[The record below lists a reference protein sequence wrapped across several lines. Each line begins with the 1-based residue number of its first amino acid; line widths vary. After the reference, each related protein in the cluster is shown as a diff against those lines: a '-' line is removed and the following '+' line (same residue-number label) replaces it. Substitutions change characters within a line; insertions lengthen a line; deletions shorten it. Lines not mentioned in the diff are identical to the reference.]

1 MHLYAHVIMPP
12 MNTIKNY
19 NLPELQTLVKGLG
32 QPAFRAKQLYEW
44 LYKHHVSTYDE
55 MTNLPATLREKLEQ
69 EAPYEAAV
77 IDEIQTSSD
86 GTRKYLIKFNDGVLV
101 ESVGIP
107 SEDGKRLTVCVSTQ
121 AGCPMACAFCATG
134 QQGLT
139 RNLVAGEIIEQVL
152 LVQKDFNERVSNVVF
167 MGQGEPFLNYDN
179 VMKALRILNDATVIG
194 IGARSMT
201 VSTCGVIEGIKKF
214 TQEPEQFNLALS
226 LHATDQELRDGL
238 MPKVRKDTL
247 QKLYNALMA
256 YTEQTNRRVTIEY
269 LMIKDVND
277 SEEDLE
283 GLASFTKGM
292 LAYVNLIPI
301 NTVPEAVFQPS
312 DQETLSTWENYLRKH
327 GTEAIIRNSR
337 GQDIDGACGQLK
349 NTRK

>member
-1 MHLYAHVIMPP
+1 MD
-12 MNTIKNY
+12 TIKHY
-19 NLPELQTLVKGLG
+19 DLSELQALIKELG
-32 QPAFRAKQLYEW
+32 QPTFRAKQLYEW
-44 LYKHHVSTYDE
+44 LYKHHATSYNT
-55 MTNLPATLREKLEQ
+55 MTNLPATLREKLSQ
-69 EAPYEAAV
+69 VAPYEASI
-77 IDEIQTSSD
+77 IDEIQTSTD
-86 GTRKYLIKFNDGVLV
+86 GTRKYLIKLDDGVLV

-121 AGCPMACAFCATG
+121 VGCPMACAFCATG

-139 RNLVAGEIIEQVL
+139 RNLEAGEIVEQVL
-152 LVQKDFNERVSNVVF
+152 LVQEDFNERVSNVVF
-167 MGQGEPFLNYDN
+167 MGQGEPFLNYEN

-214 TQEPEQFNLALS
+214 TEEPEQFNLALS

-247 QKLYNALMA
+247 QKLYNALLT
-256 YTEQTNRRVTIEY
+256 YTEQTNRRVTLEY
-269 LMIKDVND
+269 LMIKEVND
-277 SEEDLE
+277 SQEDLE
-283 GLASFTKGM
+283 GLAEFTKGM

-312 DQETLSTWENYLRKH
+312 SRETLLEWEAYLRKH
-327 GTEAIIRNSR
+327 GTETIIRNSR

>member
-1 MHLYAHVIMPP
+1 MD
-12 MNTIKNY
+12 TIKQY
-19 NLPELQTLVKGLG
+19 NLAELQSLVKELG

-44 LYKHHVSTYDE
+44 LYKHHVASYEE
-55 MTNLPATLREKLEQ
+55 MTNLPAALREKLAK
-69 EAPYEAAV
+69 EAPYVAST
-77 IDEIQTSSD
+77 IDEIQTSVD
-86 GTRKYLIKFNDGVLV
+86 GTRKYLIKLEDGVLV

-139 RNLVAGEIIEQVL
+139 RNLAAGEIVEQVL
-152 LVQKDFNERVSNVVF
+152 LVQEDFQERVSNVVF

-179 VMKALRILNDATVIG
+179 VIKALRILNDPTVIG

-201 VSTCGVIEGIKKF
+201 VSTCGIIEGIKKF

-226 LHATDQELRDGL
+226 LHATDQDLRDGL
-238 MPKVRKDTL
+238 MPKVQKDTL
-247 QKLYNALMA
+247 VKLHDTLMN
-256 YTEQTNRRVTIEY
+256 YTEETNRRVTLEY
-269 LMIKDVND
+269 LMIKDIND
-277 SEEDLE
+277 SQEDLE
-283 GLASFTKGM
+283 SLAAFTQGM

-301 NTVPEAVFQPS
+301 NAVPEAAFQPS
-312 DQETLSTWENYLRKH
+312 PQKTILAWETYLRKH
-327 GTEAIIRNSR
+327 GTETIQRNSR

>member
-1 MHLYAHVIMPP
+1 MD
-12 MNTIKNY
+12 TIKNY
-19 NLPELQTLVKGLG
+19 SYPELQELVKELG

-44 LYKHHVSTYDE
+44 LYKHHASSYE
-55 MTNLPATLREKLEQ
+55 AMSNLPAAFRETLQEK
-69 EAPYEAAV
+69 APYTAAV
-77 IDEIQTSSD
+77 IDEVQVSSD
-86 GTRKYLIKFNDGVLV
+86 GTRKYLIKLEDGVLI

-139 RNLVAGEIIEQVL
+139 RNLAAGEIVEQVL
-152 LVQKDFNERVSNVVF
+152 LVQENFNERVSNVVF

-179 VMKALRILNDATVIG
+179 VMKALRILNDPLVIG
-194 IGARSMT
+194 IGARSIT
-201 VSTCGVIEGIKKF
+201 VSTCGIIEGIRKF

-226 LHATDQELRDGL
+226 LHATDQDLRDGL
-238 MPKVRKDTL
+238 MPKVEKDTL
-247 QKLYNALMA
+247 LKLHSALLD
-256 YTEQTNRRVTIEY
+256 YIKQTNRRVTLEY

-277 SEEDLE
+277 APEDLE
-283 GLASFTKGM
+283 SLARFTKGM

-301 NTVPEAVFQPS
+301 NAVPGAVFQPS
-312 DQETLSTWENYLRKH
+312 PQKTILEWETYLRKH
-327 GTEAIIRNSR
+327 GTETIMRNSR

>member
-1 MHLYAHVIMPP
+1 MK
-12 MNTIKNY
+12 TIKNY
-19 NLPELQTLVKGLG
+19 SLPELQEYVKELG

-44 LYKHHVSTYDE
+44 LYKHHAPSYE
-55 MTNLPATLREKLEQ
+55 AMTNLPAAFRETLAQ
-69 EAPYEAAV
+69 EAPYEASV
-77 IDEIQTSSD
+77 IEETQISHD
-86 GTRKYLIKFNDGVLV
+86 GTRKYLIKLSDNVLI

-139 RNLVAGEIIEQVL
+139 RNLTAGEIVEQVL
-152 LVQKDFNERVSNVVF
+152 LVQEDFKERVSNVVC

-179 VMKALRILNDATVIG
+179 VIKALKILNDPTVIG
-194 IGARSMT
+194 IGARSIT

-214 TQEPEQFNLALS
+214 TQEPEQFNLAVS
-226 LHATDQELRDGL
+226 LHATDQDLRDGL
-238 MPKVRKDTL
+238 MPKVQRDNL
-247 QKLYNALMA
+247 QKLHNVLME
-256 YTEQTNRRVTIEY
+256 YIEQTNRRVTLEY
-269 LMIKDVND
+269 LMIKDIND
-277 SEEDLE
+277 SLEDLVS
-283 GLASFTKGM
+283 LSHFTKGM

-301 NTVPEAVFQPS
+301 NAVPEAAFQPS
-312 DQETLSTWENYLRKH
+312 PQKTILEWEAYLKKH
-327 GTEAIIRNSR
+327 GTETIMRNSR

>member
-1 MHLYAHVIMPP
+1 MD
-12 MNTIKNY
+12 TIKKY
-19 NLPELQTLVKGLG
+19 NLPELQALLKELG

-44 LYKHHVSTYDE
+44 LYKHHAPSYDA
-55 MTNLPATLREKLEQ
+55 MTNLPGALREKLAQ
-69 EAPYEAAV
+69 EAPYQASV
-77 IDEIQTSSD
+77 IDEVQTSAD
-86 GTRKYLIKFNDGVLV
+86 GTRKYLVKPGDGVLV

-139 RNLVAGEIIEQVL
+139 RNLAAGEIVEQVL
-152 LVQKDFNERVSNVVF
+152 LVQEDFKERVSNVVF

-179 VMKALRILNDATVIG
+179 VMKALRILNDPTVIG

-201 VSTCGVIEGIKKF
+201 VSTCGIIEGIRKF

-226 LHATDQELRDGL
+226 LHATDQDLRDSL
-238 MPKVRKDTL
+238 MPKVQQDTL
-247 QKLYNALMA
+247 IKLHDALMN
-256 YTEQTNRRVTIEY
+256 YTQQTNRRVTLEY

-277 SEEDLE
+277 SPEDMESL
-283 GLASFTKGM
+283 GRFTHGM

-301 NTVPEAVFQPS
+301 NAVPEAAFQPS
-312 DQETLSTWENYLRKH
+312 SQKTILDWEVYLRKH
-327 GTEAIIRNSR
+327 GTETIRRNSR